1 MVVIT
6 SRMVQTIG
14 EVPIPI
20 TSVEN
25 KQITRS
31 SNVRLNETLTEQAG
45 LLVNLIM
52 EQIHKFKG

>member
-1 MVVIT
+1 
-6 SRMVQTIG
+6 MVQTIG

-45 LLVNLIM
+45 LLVNSDHGTDT
-52 EQIHKFKG
+52 QIQGLNS